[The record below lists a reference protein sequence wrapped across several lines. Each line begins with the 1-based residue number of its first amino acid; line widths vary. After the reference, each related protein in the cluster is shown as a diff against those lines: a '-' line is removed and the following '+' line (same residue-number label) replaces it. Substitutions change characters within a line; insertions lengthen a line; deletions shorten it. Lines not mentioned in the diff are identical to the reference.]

1 MTLITNHPL
10 RCQCGQLQ
18 GQVRVDARLNHG
30 VCSCRDCQAFAHF
43 LGQADAVLD
52 GQGGTEIVA
61 TLPQNVRFTQG
72 ASQLA
77 CMRLSPNGL
86 LRWYARCCNTP
97 IGNTPPGY
105 KLHFVGLVHTCLK
118 GGASANGTDAIN
130 ASFGPVRMH
139 VHTKFAK
146 NTPAGKPASMVA
158 SSVTSVL
165 GFMRH
170 VLRARLDGSY
180 TTTPFFSAAGEVAV
194 VPTVVSAAERQQLMG
209 LVLP

>member
-1 MTLITNHPL
+1 MTQNKSRLL

-18 GQVRVDARLNHG
+18 GQVNHTAPVNHG
-30 VCSCRDCQAFAHF
+30 VCYCRDCQAFAHF
-43 LGQADAVLD
+43 LGKADSVLD
-52 GQGGTEIVA
+52 AQGGTEVVA

-105 KLHFVGLVHTCLK
+105 KLHFVGLVHTCLR
-118 GGASANGTDAIN
+118 GAASTNRADALTP
-130 ASFGPVRMH
+130 AFGPVRMH
-139 VHTKFAK
+139 AFTKYAK

-180 TTTPFFSAAGEVAV
+180 TTTPFFSAAGDVAV
-194 VPTVVSAAERQQLMG
+194 VPTVISAAERQRLMG
-209 LVLP
+209 LL